1 MKTEEWSAATRVGAT
16 AGHATGPATG
26 AGAAVATQDGDVPV
40 RADGVELVGQMAGTG
55 YRRPPALVRRRDGQ
69 VLQLTPLLYTVLQA
83 VDGRHDY
90 GQIAEAVSTAV
101 GRSIDADGVRTL
113 VDDRLRPLGVVRL
126 ADGFEP
132 ELRKAN
138 PLLALRMRYVVTD
151 PKKTQRLTAPFAPLF
166 TPVIVVAVVAAFV
179 WICQWLLFSHGLA
192 FAAHQAFA
200 RPGLLLAVFL
210 ITLLSA
216 GWHEFG
222 HAAAARYGG
231 ATPGAM
237 GAGIYLAWPAF
248 YTDVTDAYR
257 LGRLGRLRTDLGG
270 LYFNALLSVLTFG
283 VWWLTKWDALL
294 LIIGTQLLQMVRQLP
309 PLLRFDGY
317 HVLADTVGVP
327 DLFHHI
333 RPTLRGLW
341 PGNWR
346 QDSALKPWARAVVTL
361 WVLLVVPLMALT
373 VLITVLTLP
382 RIVATAGAGMRVQAT
397 AMAHAF
403 GRIDVLS
410 GLAKLLALIAIA
422 LPVLGISYM
431 LWRTVRR
438 LSTRTWRATEHRPVR
453 RSLALL
459 TAALLVAAL
468 AFAWWPRGNY
478 RQIQPYERGTLTD
491 ALPSSWTGPREGQ
504 QLSRTVAVPAG
515 VQLPSAAHP
524 ALALVLLP
532 RSGSGPTWVFPFNK
546 PAPPG
551 PGDNQSMAVNT
562 KNGSSVYDVAFALVW
577 ANQDTVLNK
586 NEAYAFASC
595 QHCSAEAVSFQIVLI
610 VGSANVVVPQ
620 NISAAVNYNCI
631 SCLTQAL
638 AVQLVLTLPSA
649 PTPQEVRDINALWA
663 QIQAFGRHMQGLPFN
678 VIRAVLAGYERQ
690 MIAVIKRDSGG
701 VPPTVVSPTSS
712 APNSTPATDGAT
724 SPGGTESSTD
734 GGTAPA
740 TDAGTTPASSAPA
753 PTTPPATAPS
763 SP

>member
-1 MKTEEWSAATRVGAT
+1 
-16 AGHATGPATG
+16 
-26 AGAAVATQDGDVPV
+26 
-40 RADGVELVGQMAGTG
+40 
-55 YRRPPALVRRRDGQ
+55 
-69 VLQLTPLLYTVLQA
+69 VLQA

-90 GQIAEAVSTAV
+90 HEIADAVSTAA

-113 VDDRLRPLGVVRL
+113 VADRLRPLGVVRL
-126 ADGFEP
+126 ADGSEP

-151 PKKTQRLTAPFAPLF
+151 PTKTQRLTAPFAPLF

-192 FAAHQAFA
+192 FATHQAFA

-210 ITLLSA
+210 VTLLSA

-270 LYFNALLSVLTFG
+270 LYFNAVLSVLTFG

-294 LIIGTQLLQMVRQLP
+294 LVIATQLLQMIRQLP

-341 PGNWR
+341 PGNWGH
-346 QDSALKPWARAVVTL
+346 DSALKPWARAVVTL
-361 WVLLVVPLMALT
+361 WVLVVVPLMALT
-373 VLITVLTLP
+373 ILITVLTLP
-382 RIVATAGAGMRVQAT
+382 RIVATAGAGMRVQAA
-397 AMAHAF
+397 AMGHAF

-422 LPVLGISYM
+422 LPVAGITYM

-438 LSTRTWRATEHRPVR
+438 VSTRTWQATENRPVR
-453 RSLALL
+453 RSLAMLV
-459 TAALLVAAL
+459 AAALVAAL

-478 RQIQPYERGTLTD
+478 RQIQPYERGTITD
-491 ALPSSWTGPREGQ
+491 AMPASWTGLREGQ

-551 PGDNQSMAVNT
+551 PGDNQSLAVNT

-577 ANQDTVLNK
+577 TDQNTVLNK

-620 NISAAVNYNCI
+620 NISAAVNYNCV

-649 PTPQEVRDINALWA
+649 PTPQEIRDINALWA
-663 QIQAFGRHMQGLPFN
+663 QIQAFGRHLQGLPFN
-678 VIRAVLAGYERQ
+678 VIRAVLAGFERQ
-690 MIAVIKRDSGG
+690 IIAVIQRDSGG
-701 VPPTVVSPTSS
+701 VAPKVVSPTTS
-712 APNSTPATDGAT
+712 APGSSPASDTAGAPGGAAPGTDAGNGTPATDSA
-724 SPGGTESSTD
+724 
-734 GGTAPA
+734 
-740 TDAGTTPASSAPA
+740 TTPAASTPA
-753 PTTPPATAPS
+753 STPTAPPS
-763 SP
+763 TP